1 MSRKRILILKAIL
14 VLFSFTMAIPVNAS
28 TLDGKKNELSQ
39 IQNQI
44 KDLEN
49 GLEEKKSKVNTLN
62 DQIGYYDIAI
72 STVAQEIDL
81 TVLQIEKLQSEIKAL
96 NQEIKKTEKKL
107 RQAQDLLKDYLTEI
121 YSQGKTSALEMIVS
135 SNNISEYMNQME
147 YTETLQEKVNNQ
159 VSKIK
164 DIKASLDKNMSRLE
178 EENKKLDEIKIKLTA
193 KKTSLDNT
201 KAEKKKL
208 LDLTLG
214 EEQRYQNLLTVSRE
228 KEAAAEREI
237 QNIISSLY
245 GRGSIDGGQV
255 STGAIIGYQGN
266 TGYSTGTHLH
276 FTVFKD
282 GVAVDPLPLLSNGTF
297 NWPLSAFIITQ
308 YYGKPNWNAAYS
320 FHNGIDLS
328 AGYGAPIRAAAP
340 GTVVTD
346 SWMPNGYGH
355 YKVVNHGNGYMT
367 LYGHMQQ

>member
-1 MSRKRILILKAIL
+1 MSRNRRLLLKVILGFLI
-14 VLFSFTMAIPVNAS
+14 FTVAIPANAS
-28 TLDGKKNELSQ
+28 TLDNKKNELSQ

-44 KDLEN
+44 KTLEN
-49 GLEEKKSKVNTLN
+49 GLREKKSKINTLN
-62 DQIGYYDIAI
+62 DQIAYFDTEI
-72 STVAQEIDL
+72 STVTEEIDL
-81 TVLQIEKLQSEIKAL
+81 TISQINKLQSEIKSL
-96 NQEIKKTEKKL
+96 NAEIKKTEKKL
-107 RQAQDLLKDYLTEI
+107 KEAQELLKDYLTEI

-159 VSKIK
+159 VTTIK
-164 DIKASLDKNMSRLE
+164 DIKANLDKNKSRAE
-178 EENKKLDEIKIKLTA
+178 QENKKLNETKTQLTA

-201 KAEKKKL
+201 KAEKQKL
-208 LDLTLG
+208 LDMTFG
-214 EEQRYQNLLTVSRE
+214 EEQRFQDLLTASRN

-237 QNIISSLY
+237 QNIVSSLY
-245 GRGSIDGGQV
+245 NRGSTSGGQV

-276 FTVFKD
+276 FTVFKN
-282 GVAVDPLPLLSNGTF
+282 GVAVDPLPLLNNGTF
-297 NWPLSAFIITQ
+297 NWPLSGFIITQ

-328 AGYGAPIRAAAP
+328 AGYGAPIHAAAP

-346 SWMPNGYGH
+346 GWMPNGYGH
-355 YKVVNHGNGYMT
+355 YKVVDHGNGYMT
-367 LYGHMQQ
+367 LYGHMKQ